1 MKKIRFKN
9 ILILVG
15 IIVVGLIA
23 MHLVVIFYLRRYP
36 VTSGLLGIIL
46 IGTVLLILN
55 HLFNKG
61 SKNYRNFNVLIFSFS
76 LTLFLIEMVVVITGI
91 TSTYVEKRDKWFY
104 TSSYAESSKGYL
116 HVWSQDHYL
125 TSAEF
130 SFFREINSEN
140 LPDINHPVPKP
151 ANEFR
156 ILALGDSFTEGDGAA
171 ADSTWLKF
179 LEYSL
184 KKKPLA
190 KQLRYINA
198 GVCGSDPFFEY
209 MLLKTKLLK
218 YKPDLVILCINSS
231 DIEDIRIRG
240 GWERFKA
247 DGTVIYNNPP
257 WWEPLYAGF
266 RFLRPAFHLAGYN
279 EMLLKEND
287 PQSFDP
293 ESGKKLEAVIEA
305 FGQLAT
311 LQNFR
316 LLVVFHPTRAENEAG
331 NAPWSKLARDTE
343 KNGVYDVL
351 DLLQYFKVT
360 RRVKPENS
368 YLYYWPYDGH
378 HNSRGYA
385 AFAEG
390 VEWKL
395 LQTGILDSLINR

>member
-1 MKKIRFKN
+1 MSDKTHPLFK
-9 ILILVG
+9 
-15 IIVVGLIA
+15 
-23 MHLVVIFYLRRYP
+23 
-36 VTSGLLGIIL
+36 
-46 IGTVLLILN
+46 
-55 HLFNKG
+55 
-61 SKNYRNFNVLIFSFS
+61 
-76 LTLFLIEMVVVITGI
+76 
-91 TSTYVEKRDKWFY
+91 
-104 TSSYAESSKGYL
+104 
-116 HVWSQDHYL
+116 
-125 TSAEF
+125 
-130 SFFREINSEN
+130 
-140 LPDINHPVPKP
+140 PK
-151 ANEFR
+151 NEFR

-184 KKKPLA
+184 RKKPLA

-247 DGTVIYNNPP
+247 DGKVIYNNPP

-279 EMLLKEND
+279 ELLLKEVD
-287 PQSFDP
+287 PDSLDAETKVHLLSVISSFRQLAK
-293 ESGKKLEAVIEA
+293 ESG
-305 FGQLAT
+305 
-311 LQNFR
+311 FR
-316 LLVVFHPTRAENEAG
+316 LLLVFHPTRSEIDAG
-331 NAPWSKLARDTE
+331 HAPWSDLARSEEQNTA
-343 KNGVYDVL
+343 YDVL

-360 RRVKPENS
+360 GRVEPENS
-368 YLYYWPYDGH
+368 YLYYWPHDGH

-395 LQTGILDSLINR
+395 LQTGISDSLINR